1 MTDQSEAILSAVR
14 EAGARQC
21 PLYIS
26 AGGSKQHI
34 AGRCCDAETLDISA
48 HRGII
53 DYQPGELVMTARAG
67 TTLVEIVAALA
78 AEDQILPFEPPQFD
92 GRATLGGTL
101 ACNLSG
107 PARPW
112 YGSVRDTV
120 LGTRLINGK
129 AELLK
134 FGGQVMKNVAGYDVS
149 RLQAGALGTLGIM
162 TEISI
167 RLLPRPEATVTL
179 RYEMS
184 APEAVAI
191 MNQRAGQPRPLSGA
205 FWLDGEMYLRIS
217 GAASAVK
224 HTADLWGGDQLDHAQ
239 DLWAALRDMSLPFFA
254 GDAPLWR
261 LSQNSSA
268 PPSGDPAQTLIDWGG
283 AQRWLRGD
291 FSLPELQRAAQ
302 KEGGHATLFCG
313 GNRNDE
319 VRPTPGATAQ
329 RLQQRLK
336 YAFDPQGILN
346 PGRLYGWL

>member
-26 AGGSKQHI
+26 AGCSKQHI
-34 AGRCCDAETLDISA
+34 AGRCCDAETLYISA

-53 DYQPGELVMTARAG
+53 AYQPGELVMTARAG

-78 AEDQILPFEPPQFD
+78 AENQMLPFEPPQFD

-184 APEAVAI
+184 AAEAVAI

-291 FSLPELQRAAQ
+291 FSLPELQRAAE